1 MNTPERRNQPSD
13 QFHGGPR
20 GWEVH
25 LEAAS
30 SPGWSRPNRRGSM
43 YRMSDDQ
50 VSGGGVHGPSWLEM
64 MASRSVC
71 PETVQGWIYYC
82 DEHDTH
88 GNADSEDEARHMA
101 SAHTAYFLDH
111 DEGQAD
117 PCEVFIF
124 ARTYETDDAS

>member
-1 MNTPERRNQPSD
+1 
-13 QFHGGPR
+13 
-20 GWEVH
+20 
-25 LEAAS
+25 
-30 SPGWSRPNRRGSM
+30 M

-64 MASRSVC
+64 MASRIVC
-71 PETVQGWIYYC
+71 PETFQGWIYYC

-88 GNADSEDEARHMA
+88 GNADSKHEAQHMA
-101 SAHTAYFLDH
+101 SAHTAYFLEH

-124 ARTYETDDAS
+124 ARTYETRRHQLDSPPGVVSSAGRSEMLTRSRSQHTSCTTSLSCFS